1 MESIP
6 LGDWSLSRSGRLR
19 ISFAIPDTNA
29 ADAARIIIAQRE
41 DGSGEYDA
49 EAPCIRNYFGA
60 RSDDGNRGVYKADID
75 LTSCQWHEARWDII
89 VEVNPD
95 GAAGK
100 DGSAGGSG
108 QLYELKASLKQRRS

>member
-6 LGDWSLSRSGRLR
+6 LGDWSLSKNGRLR
-19 ISFAIPDTNA
+19 ISFMLPNA
-29 ADAARIIIAQRE
+29 KAGRNARIIIAQRE

-60 RSDDGNRGVYKADID
+60 RPDDGNRSVYKADID

-108 QLYELKASLKQRRS
+108 QLYELKASL